1 MKKLLLTALISLFLI
16 YPILS
21 QTLSLSWEGVEIPH
35 GDTIYVYGE
44 VVEDNMFYEILS
56 YALVH
61 NTGDR
66 DMDVLAKRN
75 EIEIV
80 PGTINELCWGA
91 CFPPD
96 INVSPMSINIPA
108 GGVTDPTTF
117 NGHYKPQAQAGTSI
131 IEYTF
136 FDEDNP
142 ADSVSMTV
150 FYVVT
155 PADDDRSLGL
165 TWDGAEIHHGD
176 TIYLYGEVVE
186 DDAFYEIKSYVLVK
200 NKTDVDLDVLAK
212 RNEIEIVPGTINELC
227 WETCFPPHVNVA
239 TRAVTIPA
247 GETTDTTTFNGHYK
261 PQAQAGT
268 SIIDYTF
275 FLADNPDDSI
285 TMRVFYVVS
294 PSSLNEFSALSVLG
308 NAYPN
313 PASTQVS
320 FDYTL
325 QAGIKNAYIRIY
337 DIAGKQI
344 MAYPLN
350 PAEKTVKLPVNELV
364 EGIYFYA
371 LSVDNKH
378 LVVRKLIINR

>member
-1 MKKLLLTALISLFLI
+1 MKNILLALLMSVMGTSVLM
-16 YPILS
+16 S
-21 QTLSLSWEGVEIPH
+21 QTLGLSWDGQDIPH
-35 GDTIYVYGE
+35 GDTVYVYGE

-66 DMDVLAKRN
+66 DMDVMAKRN

-96 INVSPMSINIPA
+96 VSVSPYPITIPA
-108 GGVTDPTTF
+108 GGVSDPTAF

-136 FDEDNP
+136 FDQDNP

-155 PADDDRSLGL
+155 SDQDERSLGL
-165 TWDGAEIHHGD
+165 NWDNAEIHHGD

-186 DDAFYEIKSYVLVK
+186 DNAFYELKSFVLVK
-200 NKTDVDLDVLAK
+200 NLTDTDLDVLA
-212 RNEIEIVPGTINELC
+212 RRTEIDIVPGTINELC
-227 WETCFPPHVNVA
+227 WETCFPPHVDEA
-239 TRAVTIPA
+239 TRAVTIEA
-247 GETTDTTTFNGHYK
+247 GGVTDTTIFNGHYK
-261 PQAQAGT
+261 PQGQAGT

-275 FLADNPDDSI
+275 FLLDNPDDSI

-294 PSSLNEFSALSVLG
+294 PSSLDEITASQALG
-308 NAYPN
+308 TAYPN
-313 PASTQVS
+313 PASAQVS
-320 FDYTL
+320 IDYKL
-325 QAGIKNAYIRIY
+325 QAGTRDAFIRIY
-337 DIAGKQI
+337 DIAGRQI
-344 MAYPLN
+344 MTHPLN
-350 PAEKTVKLPVNELV
+350 PAEKTAKLQVNELD

-371 LSVDNKH
+371 LIIDNKP
-378 LVVRKLIINR
+378 LIVRKLIISR